1 MDSPK
6 PGKIQRRDSK
16 GNPEVFK
23 SEYGGIESITGE
35 RKDNKMQM
43 RKDVHL
49 TGKDLTEMVQ
59 LRPQDVGKY
68 AIVPGPKDRL
78 EVLIKKL
85 DSPVRNFSFMEYT
98 MYTGAYQGIKI
109 TAINGGRFSTDTS
122 ITTEVMCNAG
132 IANIIRIGTC
142 GALDENI
149 KVGDLVVVDKVIR
162 GDGVTPYYVDKS
174 FQTAADKRIADTLYE
189 VAKGMGVNIHRGTV
203 WTTDAL
209 LRETREI
216 VEAKRKDGAIA
227 VDMVSSTLLT
237 ICQLYNVKAGSI
249 LSVSDNVIT
258 GEMGFMNPLYYMA
271 ETNLINIALEAVKR
285 LEGK

>member
-1 MDSPK
+1 MK
-6 PGKIQRRDSK
+6 
-16 GNPEVFK
+16 
-23 SEYGGIESITGE
+23 
-35 RKDNKMQM
+35 KDI
-43 RKDVHL
+43 HL

-68 AIVPGPKDRL
+68 AIVPGPRDRL
-78 EVLIKKL
+78 DVLMKKIEN
-85 DSPVRNFSFMEYT
+85 PVRNFSFMEYT
-98 MYTGAYQGIKI
+98 MYTGTYQGIKI

-122 ITTEVMCNAG
+122 ITSEVMCNAN

-142 GALDENI
+142 GALSEDI

-162 GDGVTPYYVDKS
+162 GDGVTPYYVDNK
-174 FQTAADKRIADTLYE
+174 FQTAADKKISDTLYE
-189 VAKGMGVNIHRGTV
+189 VAKSMGLNIHRGTA

-216 VEAKRKDGAIA
+216 VEAKRKEGAIA

-237 ICQLYNVKAGSI
+237 IAQIYNVKAGSI
-249 LSVSDNVIT
+249 LAVSDNVIT

-271 ETNLINIALEAVKR
+271 ESNLINIALEAVKK

>member
-1 MDSPK
+1 
-6 PGKIQRRDSK
+6 
-16 GNPEVFK
+16 
-23 SEYGGIESITGE
+23 
-35 RKDNKMQM
+35 MQM
-43 RKDVHL
+43 QKEIHL
-49 TGKDLTEMVQ
+49 TGKDLTQMVQ

-78 EVLIKKL
+78 EVLLKKL
-85 DSPVRNFSFMEYT
+85 ENPVRNFSFMEYT
-98 MYTGAYQGIKI
+98 MYTGTFGGIKV
-109 TAINGGRFSTDTS
+109 TAMNGGRFSTDTS

-132 IANIIRIGTC
+132 IQNIIRIGTC

-149 KVGDLVVVDKVIR
+149 KVGDLLVADKVIR
-162 GDGVTPYYVDKS
+162 GDGVTPYYVDKN
-174 FQTAADKRIADTLYE
+174 FQTLADKKISDTLYE
-189 VAKGMGVNIHRGTV
+189 IAKGMGVAIHRGTT

-216 VEAKRKDGAIA
+216 VEAKRKEGAIA

-237 ICQLYNVKAGSI
+237 IAQTYQVRAASI
-249 LSVSDNVIT
+249 LAVSDNVIT

-271 ETNLINIALEAVKR
+271 ESNLINIALETVKK

>member
-1 MDSPK
+1 
-6 PGKIQRRDSK
+6 
-16 GNPEVFK
+16 
-23 SEYGGIESITGE
+23 
-35 RKDNKMQM
+35 MQM
-43 RKDVHL
+43 QKEVHL
-49 TGKDLTEMVQ
+49 TGKDLTQMVQ

-78 EVLIKKL
+78 DVLLKKIEN
-85 DSPVRNFSFMEYT
+85 PVKNFSFMEYT
-98 MYTGAYQGIKI
+98 MYTGMYQGIKI
-109 TAINGGRFSTDTS
+109 TSINGGRFSTDTS

-132 IANIIRIGTC
+132 IQNIIRIGTG

-149 KVGDLVVVDKVIR
+149 KVGDLFVVDKVIR
-162 GDGVTPYYVDKS
+162 GDGVTPYYVDKD
-174 FQTAADKRIADTLYE
+174 FQTQADKKLADTLYE
-189 VAKGMGVNIHRGTV
+189 VAKGMGLNIHRGTA

-216 VEAKRKDGAIA
+216 VEAKRKEGAMV

-237 ICQLYNVKAGSI
+237 IAQTYNIKAGSI
-249 LSVSDNVIT
+249 LAVSDNVIT

-271 ETNLINIALEAVKR
+271 ESNLITIALETVKR

>member
-1 MDSPK
+1 
-6 PGKIQRRDSK
+6 
-16 GNPEVFK
+16 
-23 SEYGGIESITGE
+23 
-35 RKDNKMQM
+35 MQM
-43 RKDVHL
+43 QKEIHL
-49 TGKDLTEMVQ
+49 TGRDLAGMVQ

-85 DSPVRNFSFMEYT
+85 ENPVRNFSFMEYT
-98 MYTGAYQGIKI
+98 MYTGTYQGIKI

-122 ITTEVMCNAG
+122 ITTEVMCNANIG
-132 IANIIRIGTC
+132 NIIRIGTC
-142 GALDENI
+142 GALSDDI

-162 GDGVTPYYVDKS
+162 GDGVTPYYVDNN
-174 FQTAADKRIADTLYE
+174 FETLPDKKISDTLYD
-189 VAKGMGVNIHRGTV
+189 VAKGMGINIHRGIT

-216 VEAKRKDGAIA
+216 VEAKRKEGAIA

-237 ICQLYNVKAGSI
+237 IAQIYNVKAGSI
-249 LSVSDNVIT
+249 LAVSDNVIT

-271 ETNLINIALEAVKR
+271 ETNLINIALETVKR
-285 LEGK
+285 LENK

>member
-1 MDSPK
+1 
-6 PGKIQRRDSK
+6 
-16 GNPEVFK
+16 
-23 SEYGGIESITGE
+23 
-35 RKDNKMQM
+35 MQ
-43 RKDVHL
+43 KEIHL
-49 TGKDLTEMVQ
+49 TGKDLTQMVQ

-85 DSPVRNFSFMEYT
+85 ENPVRNFSFMEYT
-98 MYTGAYQGIKI
+98 MYTGTYQGIKI

-122 ITTEVMCNAG
+122 ITTEVMCNAN
-132 IANIIRIGTC
+132 IQNIIRIGTC
-142 GALDENI
+142 GALSENI

-162 GDGVTPYYVDKS
+162 GDGVTPYYVDKD
-174 FQTAADKRIADTLYE
+174 FKTLADKKISDTLYE
-189 VAKGMGVNIHRGTV
+189 VAKNMGINIHRGIT

-216 VEAKRKDGAIA
+216 VEAKRKEGAIA
-227 VDMVSSTLLT
+227 VDMVSSALLT
-237 ICQLYNVKAGSI
+237 IAQTYNVKAGSI
-249 LSVSDNVIT
+249 LAVSDNVIT

-271 ETNLINIALEAVKR
+271 ESNLINIALEAVKK

>member
-1 MDSPK
+1 
-6 PGKIQRRDSK
+6 
-16 GNPEVFK
+16 
-23 SEYGGIESITGE
+23 
-35 RKDNKMQM
+35 MQM
-43 RKDVHL
+43 QKEVHL
-49 TGKDLTEMVQ
+49 TGRDLTEMVQ

-85 DSPVRNFSFMEYT
+85 ENPVKNFSFMEYT
-98 MYTGAYQGIKI
+98 MYSGTFQGIKI
-109 TAINGGRFSTDTS
+109 TAMNGGRFSTDTS

-132 IANIIRIGTC
+132 IQNIIRIGTC
-142 GALDENI
+142 GALDEKI
-149 KVGDLVVVDKVIR
+149 KIGDLVVVDKVIR
-162 GDGVTPYYVDKS
+162 GDGVTPYYVDNN
-174 FQTAADKRIADTLYE
+174 FQTIADRKITDTLYE
-189 VAKGMGVNIHRGTV
+189 VAKAMGVNVHRGIT

-216 VEAKRKDGAIA
+216 VEVKRKEGAIA

-237 ICQLYNVKAGSI
+237 IAQTYNLKAASI
-249 LSVSDNVIT
+249 LAVSDNVIT

-271 ETNLINIALEAVKR
+271 ESNLITIALETVKK

>member
-1 MDSPK
+1 
-6 PGKIQRRDSK
+6 
-16 GNPEVFK
+16 
-23 SEYGGIESITGE
+23 
-35 RKDNKMQM
+35 MQM
-43 RKDVHL
+43 VKDVHL
-49 TGKDLTEMVQ
+49 TGKDLTDMVQ

-78 EVLIKKL
+78 DVLLKKL
-85 DSPVRNFSFMEYT
+85 ENPVKNFSFMEYT
-98 MYTGAYQGIKI
+98 MYTGNFEGIKL

-132 IANIIRIGTC
+132 IQNIIRIGTC
-142 GALDENI
+142 GSLDENI
-149 KVGDLVVVDKVIR
+149 KVGDLFVVDNIIR
-162 GDGVTPYYVDKS
+162 GDGVTPYYVDKD
-174 FQTAADKRIADTLYE
+174 FKTVADKKIADALYD
-189 VAKGMGVNIHRGTV
+189 VAKAMGINVHRGIC

-216 VEAKRKDGAIA
+216 VEAKRKEGAKV

-237 ICQLYNVKAGSI
+237 IAQTYKIKAGSI
-249 LSVSDNVIT
+249 LAVSDNVVT

-271 ETNLINIALEAVKR
+271 ESNLIKIALEVVKK